1 MKGREIFQEVG
12 RTANALA
19 IWSNHFLEHFQWITP
34 IKSNSEESHKGAVLV
49 YLPVHMDPVL
59 EGFLQIFQRRFFS
72 RWKQWKGA
80 IFEGGKTGK
89 ARLELY
95 SSDSQY
101 SSLHPAKI
109 VVLGECLAI
118 RLVNFGNNGRVI
130 QIQQKNA
137 PVLLISVE
145 NLEKWHFML
154 CKAAFPDQFVT
165 LSNQQCTSIL
175 PEAIEENDDGLC
187 EHTSANQ
194 IPVLMQYGADSKRYQ
209 IPEGNYIICFGE
221 TIMLKNGPHCAE
233 SWGYHQLIRVG
244 TGDRCFFVELDDRRQ
259 YEFKCSQPWNVVNAL
274 RGHLKL
280 KADGRQQRRTKN
292 EFTSE
297 YTCTPRQD
305 RESTTKSVNCLETPS
320 ALVRAQQHKRVSLLR
335 GLQHKHNYERSS
347 FEINADGEWIRYSRD
362 EIAKLPEAT
371 VHRRTSA
378 QTCDVSK
385 ALKFKE
391 ELELTIASKQPQVC
405 LKNNLLKRVLSE
417 DDELTRVVGG
427 LNSRLRESVA
437 SEPGT
442 QPPAPPS
449 FNGRQSLVD

>member
-1 MKGREIFQEVG
+1 
-12 RTANALA
+12 
-19 IWSNHFLEHFQWITP
+19 
-34 IKSNSEESHKGAVLV
+34 
-49 YLPVHMDPVL
+49 MDPVL
-59 EGFLQIFQRRFFS
+59 EGFLQIFQKRFFS

-101 SSLHPAKI
+101 SSLHPAKT

-118 RLVNFGNNGRVI
+118 RLVNFEKNGRVI

-137 PVLLISVE
+137 PVLLIAVE

-165 LSNQQCTSIL
+165 LGSQKCTTVL
-175 PEAIEENDDGLC
+175 PEVNDECDNGLM
-187 EHTSANQ
+187 ERNPENQ
-194 IPVLMQYGADSKRYQ
+194 IPVLMQYSADSQRYQ

-221 TIMLKNGPHCAE
+221 SIMLKNGPHCAE
-233 SWGYHQLIRVG
+233 SWGYHQLTRVG

-297 YTCTPRQD
+297 YTCTPRQ
-305 RESTTKSVNCLETPS
+305 ENSTIKSGAVTCLETPS
-320 ALVRAQQHKRVSLLR
+320 GLIRAQQHKRVSLLR
-335 GLQHKHNYERSS
+335 GLHHKNNFERSA

-371 VHRRTSA
+371 IPAKTSA
-378 QTCDVSK
+378 QNCDVSK

-391 ELELTIASKQPQVC
+391 ELEYTIASKQPQVP

-417 DDELTRVVGG
+417 ENELAHVVGG
-427 LNSRLRESVA
+427 LSPRLRESVA
-437 SEPGT
+437 SEPGI
-442 QPPAPPS
+442 QPPVPS
-449 FNGRQSLVD
+449 FDANCRQSLID